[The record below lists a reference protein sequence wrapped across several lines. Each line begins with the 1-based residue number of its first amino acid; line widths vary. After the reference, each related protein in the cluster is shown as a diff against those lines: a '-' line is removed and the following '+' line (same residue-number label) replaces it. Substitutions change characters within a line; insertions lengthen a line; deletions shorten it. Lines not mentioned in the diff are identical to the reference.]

1 MSDLAGKK
9 ALVTGG
15 SRGIGAAIVRE
26 LASRGAQVVF
36 TYSKSEAQALDLQK
50 ELTAQGQQ
58 VFALKADQGSPEDS
72 AQAVR
77 KTAERLGGLDIL
89 VNNAGVFL
97 GGVVGDASRVAEVQA
112 RQWAVNVHGIAASVH
127 AALAFL
133 PTGGRIV
140 SIGSILSKRSLF
152 PGLAD
157 YSATK
162 VALEGYTRGWARDL
176 GAKGITVNIVHPG
189 PINTEM
195 NPADGALSDSQK
207 GLTSLGRFGEPK
219 DIAAAVG
226 FLVGP
231 TASYITGASLNVDGG
246 ISV

>member
-26 LASRGAQVVF
+26 LATRGAQVVF

-50 ELTAQGQQ
+50 ELTGQGHQ

-77 KTAERLGGLDIL
+77 NTAERLGGLDIL

-140 SIGSILSKRSLF
+140 SIGSILSNRSLF

-207 GLTSLGRFGEPK
+207 GLTALGHFGEPK

-226 FLVGP
+226 FFVGP